1 MSIRHRGN
9 FVFKREIPLN
19 SSVEVTFPHVV
30 TTVDI
35 FAGVTNIEVTFHSK
49 DMLDNNAIPIIAS
62 AFYSV
67 DNDSTGVKVTNT
79 DLANACTV
87 YVIGWLSDEV

>member
-9 FVFKREIPLN
+9 FVFKRDIPA
-19 SSVEVTFPHVV
+19 SSSIDILFPHVV

-35 FAGVTNIEVTFHSK
+35 FAGSTNIEVTFHSK
-49 DMLDNNAIPIIAS
+49 DMLDNNAIPIKAN

-67 DNDSTGVKVTNT
+67 DNDSTGIMIANT
-79 DLANACTV
+79 DAVNACTV
-87 YVIGWLSDEV
+87 YVVGWLSDEV